1 MFVYLHS
8 RSTGAAPDSVPGR
21 SDDTGDT
28 EEGGADFRLG
38 LCCAGTD
45 GFSCW
50 SDGRVARQRSAK
62 PCTAVRVRFR
72 PHRNRVADVC
82 NAVSVLL
89 LRQVYRYWTC
99 LWLKSPAGCRA
110 GQSVY
115 GRRAQSA
122 SAFGEVE
129 AGGLWRR
136 QVVSVTNIRSFFNP
150 IFRSDVRAP

>member
-82 NAVSVLL
+82 NAVFVLSYGKFPDVHSSL
-89 LRQVYRYWTC
+89 ACFGSSPPFRLPCHRFVLRGSACCYC
-99 LWLKSPAGCRA
+99 SP
-110 GQSVY
+110 
-115 GRRAQSA
+115 
-122 SAFGEVE
+122 
-129 AGGLWRR
+129 
-136 QVVSVTNIRSFFNP
+136 VVWQPSCCRSFLGNVGP
-150 IFRSDVRAP
+150 CLL

>member
-38 LCCAGTD
+38 LCCTGTD

-82 NAVSVLL
+82 NAVFVLFCHTFVIH
-89 LRQVYRYWTC
+89 REYKVIFDVIC
-99 LWLKSPAGCRA
+99 GNNRA
-110 GQSVY
+110 Y
-115 GRRAQSA
+115 C
-122 SAFGEVE
+122 
-129 AGGLWRR
+129 
-136 QVVSVTNIRSFFNP
+136 TI
-150 IFRSDVRAP
+150 I